1 MAKKGGKQAGRH
13 LAKAKGL
20 KEKSLSIISSASGLM
35 GVFSSWTVCH
45 NVCTAAIALLAVI
58 GIAVTGMPLLFLQGV
73 AVPFWT
79 AAVILF
85 AVLLFLKL
93 RKMGCL
99 SGRMLTLNAG
109 LIVFGTP
116 LQPLQQFSLVFRIAG
131 GALVLAAI
139 AMFISGRIRTRMK

>member
-1 MAKKGGKQAGRH
+1 MKKKSGKQA
-13 LAKAKGL
+13 KSTGL
-20 KEKSLSIISSASGLM
+20 KEKILSFGSGISGLM

-45 NVCTAAIALLAVI
+45 SVCTAAIALLAII
-58 GIAVTGMPLLFLQGV
+58 GITVTGMPLLFLQSV

-99 SGRMLTLNAG
+99 SGKMLTLNAG
-109 LIVFGTP
+109 LIVFATP
-116 LQPLQQFSLVFRIAG
+116 LQPLQQFSLLFRVAG
-131 GALVLAAI
+131 SVLILAAVV
-139 AMFISGRIRTRMK
+139 MFVRSRIRVRVK

>member
-1 MAKKGGKQAGRH
+1 MVK
-13 LAKAKGL
+13 KAKTKQETGL
-20 KEKSLSIISSASGLM
+20 KEKLLSFASSLSGLM

-45 NVCTAAIALLAVI
+45 NVCTAAIALLAII
-58 GIAVTGMPLLFLQGV
+58 GITVTGMPLLFLQGV

-116 LQPLQQFSLVFRIAG
+116 LQPLQQFSLLFRIAG
-131 GALVLAAI
+131 GALILAA
-139 AMFISGRIRTRMK
+139 AVMLIRSRLRKK

>member
-1 MAKKGGKQAGRH
+1 MKKRISK

-20 KEKSLSIISSASGLM
+20 KAKSLSIISSASGLM

-45 NVCTAAIALLAVI
+45 NVCTAAIALLAII
-58 GIAVTGMPLLFLQGV
+58 GITVTGMPLLFLQSV

-116 LQPLQQFSLVFRIAG
+116 LQSLQQFSLLFRIAG

-139 AMFISGRIRTRMK
+139 VMFISGRIRIRMK